1 LYHDVVLGIDN
12 IDQLKNTTYKLT
24 KKGRRAFVKTFF
36 NEQYDKHR
44 VSRAQKMI
52 ANSSIICTYG
62 FSLGESDQLW
72 VNLLVEWLR
81 KDPTHH
87 LVVYKYDPTTYN
99 TCIYDEVMDVE
110 DAKKADL
117 MKRLGINENSL
128 EDQIHIPVGYDIFNF
143 EFRKIEE
150 NKLPE

>member
-1 LYHDVVLGIDN
+1 
-12 IDQLKNTTYKLT
+12 
-24 KKGRRAFVKTFF
+24 
-36 NEQYDKHR
+36 
-44 VSRAQKMI
+44 
-52 ANSSIICTYG
+52 
-62 FSLGESDQLW
+62 
-72 VNLLVEWLR
+72 
-81 KDPTHH
+81 
-87 LVVYKYDPTTYN
+87 
-99 TCIYDEVMDVE
+99 MDVE